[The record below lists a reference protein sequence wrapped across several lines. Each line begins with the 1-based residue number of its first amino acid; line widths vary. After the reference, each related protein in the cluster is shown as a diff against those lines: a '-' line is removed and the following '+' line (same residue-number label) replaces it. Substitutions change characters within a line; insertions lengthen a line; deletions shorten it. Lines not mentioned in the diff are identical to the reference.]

1 MAWVRL
7 DDAFPEHPKVLAVG
21 EEAAWLYVCV
31 LCYCNRHL
39 TDGFLPAAAVPRLTG
54 QKSPSRLTAKLVDAG
69 LLDIVRDGFF
79 VHDYLEYQ
87 MSKASIENERA
98 GARERMAKVR
108 ERSKSV
114 HPNTGPN
121 VRANI
126 AGSAPY
132 PNPNPSQDNPSSS
145 SSSNGSGTARPP
157 DDDDD
162 RVNHAIE
169 IHAAWAARS
178 ADNPRS
184 YQRAV
189 KANDRRD
196 SVPQL
201 LRYLETHAA
210 VTAQDLARDVFDM
223 SVVDVRQYDP
233 RRK

>member
-21 EEAAWLYVCV
+21 EEAAWLYVCA

-54 QKSPSRLTAKLVDAG
+54 QKSPTRLTTKLVDAG

-108 ERSKSV
+108 ERSKTV
-114 HPNTGPN
+114 RPN
-121 VRANI
+121 VQANI

-132 PNPNPSQDNPSSS
+132 PNPNPTQDNPSSS
-145 SSSNGSGTARPP
+145 SSSTSSSNGHNRE
-157 DDDDD
+157 DDDD
-162 RVNHAIE
+162 RIVQAIAT
-169 IHAAWAARS
+169 HAAWASRS
-178 ADNPRS
+178 ADNPKR
-184 YQRAV
+184 YARTVAT
-189 KANDRRD
+189 NDRRD
-196 SVPQL
+196 NVPDL
-201 LRYLETHAA
+201 LRLIEKVPDAT
-210 VTAQDLARDVFDM
+210 VGDLCRDVFGM
-223 SVVDVRQYDP
+223 TEVDVAQYDP